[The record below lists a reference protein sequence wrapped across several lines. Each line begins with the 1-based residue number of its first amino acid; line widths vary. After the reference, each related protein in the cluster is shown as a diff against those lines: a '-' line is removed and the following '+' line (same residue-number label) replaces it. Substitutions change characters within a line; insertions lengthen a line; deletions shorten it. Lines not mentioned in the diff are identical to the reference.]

1 MKIVLKHQI
10 SGTRNGET
18 WPAPGS
24 TIDLPDDEAVVLL
37 GQGMAEPAGDEPVET
52 ADVTPRKKVPT
63 GGASR
68 GSSAASGA

>member
-10 SGTRNGET
+10 SGMRNGEY

-24 TIDLPDDEAVVLL
+24 TVDLPDDEAVMLL
-37 GQGMAEPAGDEPVET
+37 GQGMADPAGEEPVET
-52 ADVTPRKKVPT
+52 AEAGPRRKVPT

-68 GSSAASGA
+68 GSSAERGA